1 MKRSFE
7 GPTLS
12 SDDCWHLE
20 PLRDGYYAVTG
31 LWWYGGM
38 IGVFEVS
45 VESLAPAFPNLFP
58 VSP

>member
-1 MKRSFE
+1 
-7 GPTLS
+7 
-12 SDDCWHLE
+12 
-20 PLRDGYYAVTG
+20 VTG